1 MAIYDRTTKVL
12 MGEFAQQ
19 MLKPG
24 QVFDKR
30 EAVAWFAKHYPK
42 IKSNTVALHVDGM
55 SVNSANRKHHPHIR
69 AGTGWD
75 VFFKLPNGQFRLWDE
90 KNDPAPIYRDQIIAA
105 EKDTTGL
112 IEDAEADENGSS
124 SLDGSNR
131 FAYEQHLQDYL
142 VKNLVSLEPGLR
154 LYEEEGFTG
163 AEFPVGGRYIDVLAV
178 DPNGDFVVIELKVS
192 RGYDR
197 TIGQILRYM
206 GWVQQNIAGD
216 KRVRGI
222 IVASEITEDLKLA
235 ASRLSDIKL
244 VEYEISFRLK
254 PVESGKAPKGMQSAA
269 TA

>member
-1 MAIYDRTTKVL
+1 MPIYDRSTKL
-12 MGEFAQQ
+12 LLGEFAQE

-42 IKSNTVALHVDGM
+42 IKPITVAMHVDGM
-55 SVNSANRKHHPHIR
+55 AVNSTSRKHHPNVR
-69 AGTGWD
+69 SGAGWD
-75 VFFKLPNGQFRLWDE
+75 LFFKLPTGQFRLWDE
-90 KNDPAPIYRDQIIAA
+90 KTDPPPMYRDQILAA
-105 EKDTTGL
+105 EKDAPGP
-112 IEDAEADENGSS
+112 IEEGEADEDGSS
-124 SLDGSNR
+124 SLNGSNQ
-131 FAYEQHLQDYL
+131 FAYEKHLQDYL
-142 VKNLVSLEPGLR
+142 VKNLASLEPGLR
-154 LYEEEGFTG
+154 LYEEEGFSG

-178 DPNGDFVVIELKVS
+178 DAKGDFVVIELKVS

-235 ASRLSDIKL
+235 ASRVSDIKL

-254 PVESGKAPKGMQSAA
+254 PVESSKAPKRTQSAA